1 MHRVL
6 VATVSLLCATASH
19 AFERGRAEKDDP
31 ALRMQ
36 SRILREGLLSPEAL
50 LRVQQTAQQELSR
63 SRLQRQ
69 APSAPGAAVATPIAP
84 GVLVNVGPEGSTFD
98 WNGVLFDN
106 LDSGR
111 SRTILPHPTNNDVLY
126 FANAGGGVWKTFDA
140 TAAQPHWES
149 ITDEQLPGLGIG
161 SLALDPHS
169 PDSLVL
175 GMGDPFDIPM
185 PGVFTSDDGGV
196 RWSTPTILTGCYAAA
211 PPLCG
216 TSTSVRDLKFNGGNT
231 GIVLAATNIGLFRN
245 TAHATGSWT
254 LIEMPTTVP
263 HTPMDCW
270 SVAWVG
276 RTTWMLACTDDSN
289 AGYWGTGYLWRSTDD
304 GASWNPISLPAVSLN
319 QTVTPPGRMTVSS
332 SAGDASTPG
341 SARMYVLASDV
352 GGFHQLDVFKSV
364 DGGALFT
371 ALGVNSN
378 NPPTNPNSDQT
389 DLNVMHDQAWYNQA
403 IQADGDTVFVGG
415 NLSLVRSTD
424 GGAHWN
430 VVANWLPYNATAAG
444 VTFNALGIPYVHA
457 DYHAMAIGTAGSA
470 RALYAGT
477 DGGLFRSKDTFTAAP
492 GVPATGPGG
501 TVSPTFDDAM
511 NRGLPTHLL
520 QKICAGSEAVGAP
533 NVVLGGLQDN
543 GSRLR
548 NTGTPTLFDMVTG
561 GDGIG
566 CGVGKAGGTGAFGSL
581 VITTYPAFVNR
592 SIDSGATFNDAV
604 TGLPNPIDQQTNFH
618 MQIANDP
625 SDATAQTFLTPINS
639 APAAT
644 ITAQVFRTADGAAN
658 WADITGT
665 VTGTTAAGGLF
676 DGMLLGVTTHPTSSG
691 KYVAFSGGRIF
702 VTTNASGSTPITW
715 SRSPAVNTAWQPL
728 GSAAFDPGDS
738 TGQTVWIASHAGPN
752 GGSHVFKTTNA
763 TNASPTWTDV
773 SGRGGANPLP
783 DVPANVVRVDPL
795 GSSRIYVGTDIGLYV
810 SSDSAANWTR
820 FGGMPSVKVNDLSIA
835 SDGTSVRVATYGRGF
850 WELYPKAAVPSA
862 MRGNGD
868 LDGNQVVDGID
879 LVIEALQLDTDV
891 TSPGYDPKANL
902 TGATNSITWD
912 DMVALLAKFGGR
924 P

>member
-98 WNGVLFDN
+98 WNGVLFGN

-111 SRTILPHPTNNDVLY
+111 ARAILPHPTNNDVLY

-332 SAGDASTPG
+332 SAGDIKWEVGIPL
-341 SARMYVLASDV
+341 SARS
-352 GGFHQLDVFKSV
+352 S
-364 DGGALFT
+364 
-371 ALGVNSN
+371 
-378 NPPTNPNSDQT
+378 
-389 DLNVMHDQAWYNQA
+389 
-403 IQADGDTVFVGG
+403 
-415 NLSLVRSTD
+415 
-424 GGAHWN
+424 
-430 VVANWLPYNATAAG
+430 ATA
-444 VTFNALGIPYVHA
+444 
-457 DYHAMAIGTAGSA
+457 
-470 RALYAGT
+470 
-477 DGGLFRSKDTFTAAP
+477 
-492 GVPATGPGG
+492 
-501 TVSPTFDDAM
+501 
-511 NRGLPTHLL
+511 
-520 QKICAGSEAVGAP
+520 
-533 NVVLGGLQDN
+533 
-543 GSRLR
+543 
-548 NTGTPTLFDMVTG
+548 
-561 GDGIG
+561 
-566 CGVGKAGGTGAFGSL
+566 
-581 VITTYPAFVNR
+581 
-592 SIDSGATFNDAV
+592 
-604 TGLPNPIDQQTNFH
+604 
-618 MQIANDP
+618 
-625 SDATAQTFLTPINS
+625 
-639 APAAT
+639 
-644 ITAQVFRTADGAAN
+644 
-658 WADITGT
+658 
-665 VTGTTAAGGLF
+665 
-676 DGMLLGVTTHPTSSG
+676 
-691 KYVAFSGGRIF
+691 
-702 VTTNASGSTPITW
+702 
-715 SRSPAVNTAWQPL
+715 
-728 GSAAFDPGDS
+728 
-738 TGQTVWIASHAGPN
+738 
-752 GGSHVFKTTNA
+752 
-763 TNASPTWTDV
+763 
-773 SGRGGANPLP
+773 
-783 DVPANVVRVDPL
+783 
-795 GSSRIYVGTDIGLYV
+795 
-810 SSDSAANWTR
+810 
-820 FGGMPSVKVNDLSIA
+820 
-835 SDGTSVRVATYGRGF
+835 
-850 WELYPKAAVPSA
+850 
-862 MRGNGD
+862 
-868 LDGNQVVDGID
+868 
-879 LVIEALQLDTDV
+879 
-891 TSPGYDPKANL
+891 
-902 TGATNSITWD
+902 
-912 DMVALLAKFGGR
+912 
-924 P
+924 